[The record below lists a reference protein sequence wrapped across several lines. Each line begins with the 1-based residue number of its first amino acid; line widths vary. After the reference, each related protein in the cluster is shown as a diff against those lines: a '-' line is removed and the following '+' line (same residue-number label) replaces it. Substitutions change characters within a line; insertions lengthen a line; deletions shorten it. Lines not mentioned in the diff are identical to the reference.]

1 MGLRPDG
8 SGRVCMGPGQ
18 SWTVP
23 GRHPDFKKMRLQK
36 KAKKQKS
43 VSDGS
48 RQAVFSA
55 LWPEISAIWT
65 VFRTPPMSSEKKR
78 V

>member
-1 MGLRPDG
+1 
-8 SGRVCMGPGQ
+8 MGPGQ

-36 KAKKQKS
+36 KKAKKQKN

-48 RQAVFSA
+48 RQAVFFRA
-55 LWPEISAIWT
+55 LAGDFRHLDGFPDASN
-65 VFRTPPMSSEKKR
+65 VFRKKTCLEKKKGLES
-78 V
+78 